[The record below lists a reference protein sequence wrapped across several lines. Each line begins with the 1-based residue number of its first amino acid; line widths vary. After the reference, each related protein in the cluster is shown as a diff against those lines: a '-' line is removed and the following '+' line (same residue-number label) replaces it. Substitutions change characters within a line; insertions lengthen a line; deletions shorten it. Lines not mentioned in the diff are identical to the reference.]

1 MSKHERLPNQYTK
14 LKSDSNPGYKIKNH
28 LKQIYKFDQH
38 FLSRIDEDLKLE
50 GLFRTTMYESS
61 INYLLRRLV
70 TAAHYVHRIN
80 EIYGDVRIR
89 SELRKY
95 LKEHTRFEDETLN
108 RLVAWLLQ
116 SIKNSRDDF
125 NQSDKKKVLQQIEQ
139 FSWGCYMCG
148 REMDFS
154 ETAEAYKLGTADHW
168 WPRLFGGE
176 SELHNLRYTCGDCN
190 GKYKKDFLD
199 YSDYHFEEIAMVIES
214 FSEYDKK
221 AKNRSYESAIFA
233 KAGYICAEC
242 HQPAYKVGELHIGRI
257 DISDNFHFFNLTA
270 YCQEHK
276 PE

>member
-14 LKSDSNPGYKIKNH
+14 FKPDGSPGLKIKHH
-28 LKQIYKFDQH
+28 LKWLYKHDQH
-38 FLSRIDEDLKLE
+38 FLAKIDEDFKLE
-50 GLFRTTMYESS
+50 GLLRSSMYEST
-61 INYLLRRLV
+61 INYLLRRIV
-70 TAAHYVHRIN
+70 TAAHYIYRTNQV
-80 EIYGDVRIR
+80 YGDTRIR

-95 LKEHTRFEDETLN
+95 LKEYTRFDDETLSK
-108 RLVAWLLQ
+108 LVAWSLE
-116 SIKNSRDDF
+116 SVNNSKNDF
-125 NQSDKKKVLQQIEQ
+125 NQSDKKKVRQQIEQ
-139 FSWGCYMCG
+139 YGWGCYICG

-154 ETAEAYKLGTADHW
+154 SNAEPYKIATADHW

-176 SELHNLRYTCGDCN
+176 SELHNLRYTCSDCN

-233 KAGYICAEC
+233 KADYMCAEC
-242 HQPAYKVGELHIGRI
+242 QQPAYKIGELHIGRI
-257 DISDNFHFFNLTA
+257 DISDSFHFFNLTA
-270 YCQEHK
+270 YCHEHK